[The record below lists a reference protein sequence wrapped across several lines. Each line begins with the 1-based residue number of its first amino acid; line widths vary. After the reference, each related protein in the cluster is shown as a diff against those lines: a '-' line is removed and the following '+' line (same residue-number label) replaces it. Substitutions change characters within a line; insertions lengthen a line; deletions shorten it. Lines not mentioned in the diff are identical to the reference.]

1 MTWGMKMNSGLGDF
15 FPDGTYAEWDDQLR
29 QFSKDGLSDE
39 RKHAILQSTR
49 SYKGLI
55 ADAFSR
61 EIGAPW
67 GGSNVIFPLDEELP
81 KAFQT
86 VKTYRTL
93 ASLIELNDRLVAV
106 DEDLRAIIEDLE
118 PGLHR
123 FWPIRI
129 DMPKG
134 VDYPRAY
141 YGMLVGRF
149 LDSFMPEKSDPAAF
163 RTGEPVE
170 DIYFLRGA
178 ASDTFSG
185 VVFDGEVI
193 GSSHL
198 WRERKLLTISLLLSD
213 TLKSRIDAA
222 KLRVPKCRLVKL
234 VSVGSSQ
241 ETPSDEQ
248 C

>member
-1 MTWGMKMNSGLGDF
+1 MEDFLSWGMKPNSGFGDY
-15 FPDGTYAEWDDQLR
+15 FPNGSFAEWDEQLR

-39 RKHAILQSTR
+39 RKQAILQSMR
-49 SYKGLI
+49 SYKGWI
-55 ADAFSR
+55 SDAFNR

-67 GGSNVIFPLDEELP
+67 GGSNVICPLDEELP
-81 KAFQT
+81 KVFRT
-86 VKTYRTL
+86 VKSYRTL
-93 ASLIELNDRLVAV
+93 ASLIQLNDGLVAV

-129 DMPKG
+129 QMPKG
-134 VDYPRAY
+134 VTYPGAY
-141 YGMLVGRF
+141 FGMLVGRF
-149 LDSFMPEKSDPAAF
+149 LDSFMPKESNPDAF
-163 RTGEPVE
+163 RTGELAE

-198 WRERKLLTISLLLSD
+198 WRERKLLTISLFLSD

-222 KLRVPKCRLVKL
+222 NLRVPKCQVVKH
-234 VSVGSSQ
+234 VSVGN
-241 ETPSDEQ
+241 
-248 C
+248 